1 MKPVNAYLGYDPS
14 RVSRVNEIDSTIHS
28 WESVLFQQG
37 KSVMD
42 FDLNVLQNIL
52 RNSIGSLAK
61 NIFDGS
67 GFFKTP
73 SFSVIGNTGI
83 LMMPKS
89 CDVNIYGR
97 TVKVQTTKVNL
108 QTDKAYPAA
117 GSNPSWGN
125 FFWLEFWYEE
135 ITPVTV
141 QNELV
146 SAGDEQKKTYQVDAY
161 GGEDNRSLT
170 SNPYN
175 NIIDPIYGAETSRRV
190 QLRWRMRSTKIT
202 NRATNPLG
210 FGPNS
215 TTFGGN
221 GEVLARGGRADDQL
235 NYVFYRSSDY
245 PLTESTG
252 TTYEATLKNSL
263 VDFSSPRDEYLYI
276 AGRGTANDAKILN
289 TVDGRV
295 YGIPICMSYVTA
307 NTNWAYNDL
316 SHVVGI
322 RTGSV
327 IAGGSALIGTHVHLL
342 INEGYD
348 GADIN
353 TGALQ
358 WDRITLTAQQDD
370 LLGRPN
376 FPADIYLVP
385 DDVEGNA
392 GYVIPTRVLVK
403 DNGTAALP
411 SLSFFSSTLAKNKKS
426 GFSYL
431 EASNT
436 DSLIVSVSATNI
448 GQFFKDSASSRTT
461 KIRQWEMS
469 AIAENGL
476 VVSGSIEASLDA
488 LVERRLIVGYSQIN
502 ELTAPG
508 LAGGT
513 GLKIKI
519 DTNPDYTIQILDGGS
534 GYHVGDEVV
543 VVSGST
549 TSTATVT
556 TLSSGTKQVS
566 GSLSVASNIVTFTC
580 DVNSDVAG
588 ISAGDKISV
597 VSGVS
602 ENEAQFNVAAE
613 ISVVTVLNAGNSFTI
628 SGLSSVTQNAAAV
641 LKIETTLGARAG
653 CVGTLSAFSA
663 TLGIGT
669 YSPEL
674 ATATKYRT
682 SRIKQ
687 LRTSYIAAEKAI
699 LKYGIING
707 YTNQSDGV
715 DITGNI
721 NANARVELRVN
732 SSVFATTG
740 SSIKNK
746 YPKARS
752 INFISG
758 PLINLSGQMNDAS
771 DIYSLTISGAL
782 DAFNLS
788 YDTLSPKYYFIAGRV
803 YNQQP
808 QTGTTVISGM
818 SGDSTLSNEPFVIP
832 VNDTTYEMYITVGLS
847 DGTQN
852 DVMATVPVA
861 TSLSR
866 SSTRTLTTLAGAM
879 QTAVRNLLTVNTT
892 ARSSNVSVNGA
903 EILYSTNT
911 GFSFDTKSSAV
922 WKSITAN
929 AALNNLK
936 FLEKIGV
943 ESKIQVNNVAV
954 KEFTLSF
961 YDDSLQ
967 FASIAPRMIVT
978 DLVAGT
984 ADDDRTKIRYVLR
997 HMFTG
1002 ASFTNAATFIC
1013 TVIDGQLSTASGAI
1027 TVANVGSGYQVGD
1040 VLTVNGY
1047 GSGTRGSVRVTG
1059 VTTTGITGQIISVA
1073 VFESGSNYPI
1083 TNNPRTTTRQ
1093 DFIEVVN
1100 LSTSADTPYLTV
1112 NYPILGLTVDKL
1124 NLVFSSSITNI
1135 GNEPKTFINS
1145 GDRHLST
1152 SAQMIRNDQTAQ
1164 SNFMKQASLPSDVWV
1179 EGRSSI
1185 AARRDHRHEREQYQN
1200 AASSLLPSS
1209 LGAPTIGSSLTVSRG
1224 DHTHGWPANIP
1235 VGVSFGAPPAD
1246 TDGASGRDRRVGTA
1260 TEFFG
1265 LTGPAGKQ
1273 RDNLVGD
1280 TAEASVAKLQGADA
1294 LKSALAIWDTDIYNS
1309 QISNTQS
1316 TFSGYISAEN
1326 RAVAGNWLTIT
1337 TGGTISALGLFMVD
1351 GVLKG
1356 SIITV
1361 STSTGTATFEATSNV
1376 ISTTVG
1382 SVQRNYVTIKYI
1394 SDTNQSTVV
1403 TSIGSASN
1411 PQQMIAKSPLAT
1423 ENILPDVGGRI
1434 VFGGKVTYS
1443 GSDYAVF
1450 GGIRGGK
1457 VNTTPGDRNGYLSLE
1472 ARYMGGYATD
1482 NNTQTRY
1489 LTEFLRGYNTG
1500 HVTIGTLQYGSNIAQ
1515 VSDLMNAQNILRTMG
1530 DQPRKLRVMGKSLF
1544 EDGILMNKGKAEFT
1558 NIVATSGTPN
1568 DALVEIWSTNQS
1580 ARPMIS
1586 LMQRSVTDQRDTVTT
1601 PYIYETS
1608 SMNKWNTYL
1617 TQTSDSSGAG
1627 HYTIALSTLTMD
1639 TYNGFAIQ
1647 AQRTAIGNTEYG
1659 SVSKVIMYPNA
1670 QIGSTLNNIAQVK
1683 RTLTFQTRDNTSGSA
1698 LGGMNWIL
1706 SSDTIGGDRNNN
1718 YAQRS
1723 FAVSAVPLGTS
1734 GFAELSGGT
1743 TQVGKP
1749 GQPGTLSPNFQTFV
1763 LTDFSNASNLLLYN
1777 KRVDFDANVTVNGME
1792 ITPNATTTVASFL
1805 NTTPQNIFEVYQGTT
1820 DKPWRLGTYNKLANL
1835 RGNFTASTSGQNN
1848 TVLSDP
1854 TNTTYNGVYGFL
1866 AGQKF
1871 TIGLNTYIIQSV
1883 DYVAKTITL
1892 TASTSLSGSIT
1903 VTVEDVSGG
1912 LKGQFDRIANEY
1924 RLGFIT
1930 RDNSLWNTGSI
1941 EFNDLHFRTG
1951 SGASLRSKMY
1961 IANNGNVGIA
1971 DNYFKATTAPST
1983 LLHLYEATGTV
1994 AISATG
2000 TPTTDL
2006 NDNYKP
2012 KGTLILEHGNQ
2023 GGASSIVFRSNNN
2036 SGSDY
2041 GYIQYQD
2048 TITLDG
2054 TTERSRLI
2062 IGTQNDVSDAVLDT
2076 TTNPPTLGSAAD
2088 DVVIWASGAIIGKGT
2103 GVAGLFA
2110 PRVSIPAQSFVVPP
2124 GGGIGAP
2131 MIQQRAANGSPDG
2144 ITSIGWNRHE
2154 LIYQDGNDLYADSTI
2169 SLPYNY
2175 TPDMKIT
2182 VRIIWYGDNTT
2193 GTTFA
2198 TTRSGTVNWEVF
2210 VAAVSPV
2217 SGSSTAGIS
2226 GVLTNRPSMSPISIN
2241 PNGTSHYVN
2250 WNNTYGAVLTETK
2263 LTWTPVEFP
2272 NMNARPGDL
2281 LGIRLQRNGLALGDT
2296 FQGNAFVLNLI
2307 LEFGNETG
2315 TYFDS

>member
-83 LMMPKS
+83 LRMPKS

-108 QTDKAYPAA
+108 DTDKAYPAA

-221 GEVLARGGRADDQL
+221 GEVLARGGRAVDQL

-252 TTYEATLKNSL
+252 TSYEATLKNSL

-295 YGIPICMSYVTA
+295 YGIPICMSYFTA
-307 NTNWAYNDL
+307 NDNWAYNDL

-436 DSLIVSVSATNI
+436 DSLIVSVGATNI
-448 GQFFKDSASSRTT
+448 GQFFKDSTLFQTT
-461 KIRQWEMS
+461 KIRQWEAS

-488 LVERRLIVGYSQIN
+488 LVQRRLIVGYSQIN

-519 DTNPDYTIQILDGGS
+519 STNAVQILDGGS

-543 VVSGST
+543 VVNGST
-549 TSTATVT
+549 TSTATVA

-580 DVNSDVAG
+580 FTNSDVAG
-588 ISAGDKISV
+588 ISNGDSISV
-597 VSGVS
+597 VSSTGS
-602 ENEAQFNVAAE
+602 ITTSAA
-613 ISVVTVLNAGNSFTI
+613 ITVVTVSNDGNSFTI
-628 SGLSSVTQNAAAV
+628 SGITIVVTSDVV
-641 LKIETTLGARAG
+641 LRIETTLGARVG
-653 CVGTLSAFSA
+653 CVGTLTFSTFPA
-663 TLGIGT
+663 NGT
-669 YSPEL
+669 YSPAL
-674 ATATKYRT
+674 AATTKYKT

-740 SSIKNK
+740 SPIKNK

-758 PLINLSGQMNDAS
+758 PLINLSGQMIDS
-771 DIYSLTISGAL
+771 TDTFDLTISGAL

-803 YNQQP
+803 HSTQP
-808 QTGTTVISGM
+808 PTGTMVISGLP
-818 SGDSTLSNEPFVIP
+818 GNTPLSNAPFSLPNTGNFTIS
-832 VNDTTYEMYITVGLS
+832 IKVGLLS
-847 DGTQN
+847 STAN
-852 DVMATVPVA
+852 DKTATVTVTSETTL
-861 TSLSR
+861 TSLALAMENAVKNLG
-866 SSTRTLTTLAGAM
+866 TLTVDGSA
-879 QTAVRNLLTVNTT
+879 
-892 ARSSNVSVNGA
+892 SDVSVNGA
-903 EILYSTNT
+903 EIRYSTNT
-911 GFSFDTKSSAV
+911 GFSFNTKSSAV
-922 WKSITAN
+922 WKSITSN
-929 AALNNLK
+929 TTSYK
-936 FLEKIGV
+936 ILEKIGV
-943 ESKIQVNNVAV
+943 ETNISVQSAEISTSSQY
-954 KEFTLSF
+954 ELS
-961 YDDSLQ
+961 YHNATPRPTGIAAGMIVSDAIPATSDDS
-967 FASIAPRMIVT
+967 
-978 DLVAGT
+978 
-984 ADDDRTKIRYVLR
+984 TKISYPLR
-997 HMFTG
+997 HMGTNFANLAQLKFTSVEG
-1002 ASFTNAATFIC
+1002 ELK
-1013 TVIDGQLSTASGAI
+1013 TVSEI
-1027 TVANVGSGYQVGD
+1027 TVAGSGYKVGD
-1040 VLTVNGY
+1040 VLTINGN
-1047 GSGTRGSVRVTG
+1047 SGGIRGSVRVTQ
-1059 VTTTGITGQIISVA
+1059 VTTVGGSQGVITA
-1073 VFESGSNYPI
+1073 ATVFASGSNYPV
-1083 TNNPRTTTRQ
+1083 TSNAFPTTRQ
-1093 DFIEVVN
+1093 DFIEVVSV
-1100 LSTSADTPYLTV
+1100 STTEPKVIV
-1112 NYPILGLTVDKL
+1112 NYSLAEITAKMDV
-1124 NLVFSSSITNI
+1124 VFSSSITTT
-1135 GNEPKTFINS
+1135 GNEQKTFINS
-1145 GDRHLST
+1145 GDRHLSPD
-1152 SAQMIRNDQTAQ
+1152 AQLIRNDQTAQ
-1164 SNFMKQASLPSDVWV
+1164 SNFMKRASLPSDVWV
-1179 EGRSSI
+1179 EGRSNI
-1185 AARRDHRHEREQYQN
+1185 AARRDHRHERERYQDT
-1200 AASSLLPSS
+1200 ASAPLPAYISASTVGQSLS
-1209 LGAPTIGSSLTVSRG
+1209 VSRG
-1224 DHTHGWPANIP
+1224 DHTHGWPSAIP
-1235 VGVSFGAPPAD
+1235 VGVSFGSPPAD
-1246 TDGASGRDRRVGTA
+1246 TDGSVAGGRRVGTA

-1265 LTGPAGKQ
+1265 LTGPIGKQ
-1273 RDNLVGD
+1273 RDQLVAIKS
-1280 TAEASVAKLQGADA
+1280 TSPAALRGADA
-1294 LKSALAIWDTDIYNS
+1294 LKSALAIWDTDFYNAQMADTTS
-1309 QISNTQS
+1309 E
-1316 TFSGYISAEN
+1316 FSGYISAEN
-1326 RAVAGNWLTIT
+1326 RSEAGNWLTVTSGAPPTALVVGSTIAV
-1337 TGGTISALGLFMVD
+1337 GGAPYVATSALTTQVIN
-1351 GVLKG
+1351 GV
-1356 SIITV
+1356 SR
-1361 STSTGTATFEATSNV
+1361 S
-1376 ISTTVG
+1376 
-1382 SVQRNYVTIKYI
+1382 YVTIQYP
-1394 SDTNQSTVV
+1394 SPSQSSVV
-1403 TSIGSASN
+1403 IKVGTPES
-1411 PQQMIAKSPLAT
+1411 PVPMIATSPLAVT
-1423 ENILPDVGGRI
+1423 GILPDVGGRI
-1434 VFGGKVTYS
+1434 VFGGKVAS
-1443 GSDYAVF
+1443 GLDYAVF

-1457 VNTTPGDRNGYLSLE
+1457 LNNTAGDRNGYLSLE
-1472 ARYMGGYATD
+1472 ARQMEGSATD
-1482 NNTQTRY
+1482 NENQLRY
-1489 LTEFLRGYNTG
+1489 MNEFLRGYNSG
-1500 HVTIGTLQYGSNIAQ
+1500 HVVIGTLPYGSNHAAAA
-1515 VSDLMNAQNILRTMG
+1515 DLMSVQNLLSTMG
-1530 DQPRKLRVMGKSLF
+1530 TLARKFRVTGKSLF

-1558 NIVATSGTPN
+1558 NIEATSAPA
-1568 DALVEIWSTNQS
+1568 DALVQVWSTNTS
-1580 ARPMIS
+1580 ARPMVS
-1586 LMQRSVTDQRDTVTT
+1586 LMQRSVRSSNTISSPD
-1601 PYIYETS
+1601 IYEED
-1608 SMNKWNTYL
+1608 NKNQWNTYL
-1617 TQTSDSSGAG
+1617 TRLSDSSGVG
-1627 HYTIALSTLTMD
+1627 HYSIALD
-1639 TYNGFAIQ
+1639 TVNTDNVDGIAMQF
-1647 AQRTAIGNTEYG
+1647 QRDTIGASRSGTVN
-1659 SVSKVIMYPNA
+1659 KVIMYPSA
-1670 QIGSTLNNIAQVK
+1670 QIGSTLNNISQVK
-1683 RTLTFQTRDNTSGSA
+1683 RTLTFQARNDSSFIAGSA

-1706 SSDTIGGDRNNN
+1706 SSNVIGGDRTNN
-1718 YAQRS
+1718 YALRS
-1723 FAVSAVPLGTS
+1723 FAISAIPLGTSTS

-1743 TQVGKP
+1743 TQVGKL

-1763 LTDFSNASNLLLYN
+1763 LTDFSNADSLLLYN

-1820 DKPWRLGTYNKLANL
+1820 DKPWRLGTYTALPSL
-1835 RGNFTASTSGQNN
+1835 TGRFTVDLVSGK
-1848 TVLSDP
+1848 TVLSAP

-1871 TIGLNTYIIQSV
+1871 TISSNTYIIDSV
-1883 DYVAKTITL
+1883 NYVEKTITL
-1892 TASTSLSGSIT
+1892 TTGTLASGP
-1903 VTVEDVSGG
+1903 VTVNVTDVSGG
-1912 LKGQFDRIANEY
+1912 LKGKFDRIANEY

-1961 IANNGNVGIA
+1961 IANNGNVGIS
-1971 DNYFKATTAPST
+1971 DNYFTATPASAPST

-2000 TPTTDL
+2000 TATSDV
-2006 NDNYKP
+2006 NSKP

-2048 TITLDG
+2048 TITLG
-2054 TTERSRLI
+2054 ETTERSRLI
-2062 IGTQNDVSDAVLDT
+2062 IGTQNDASAAVLNT
-2076 TTNPPTLGSAAD
+2076 TTNPPTLGSVAD

-2124 GGGIGAP
+2124 GGMIGAP
-2131 MIQQRAANGSPDG
+2131 MIQQRAANGAPDG

-2154 LIYQDGNDLYADSTI
+2154 LIYPDGSDLYADSTI

-2193 GTTFA
+2193 DTTFA

-2281 LGIRLQRNGLALGDT
+2281 LGIRLQRNGFSVLGDT
-2296 FQGNAFVLNLI
+2296 FTGNAFVLNLI
-2307 LEFGNETG
+2307 LEFGNDPG